1 MALDVEI
8 RILKENHHHRGMT
21 CHPGD
26 LVTVDPGRAQ
36 RLIAQGIGEKVGV
49 SERVE
54 EVADEVAEELSED
67 DVELD
72 EGDIAEEDDEVGDAD

>member
-8 RILKENHHHRGMT
+8 RVLVENHHHRGMT

-26 LVTVDPGRAQ
+26 LITVDPRRGQ

-49 SERVE
+49 IERE
-54 EVADEVAEELSED
+54 NEATDEDAEEILDD
-67 DVELD
+67 DVEDID
-72 EGDIAEEDDEVGDAD
+72 EEHDEVGTAD